1 MKYLY
6 LYCIIIFMFSCVSPD
21 GIKENKVVNP
31 DYDKAY
37 EYIDVGKTDS
47 SFFFFDKARQVFLDN
62 KDSLGV
68 AKCLV
73 NMAITLKD
81 QNDYF
86 GAQETALQAV
96 SYMNVNNPKHQIYLS
111 TNYNNLGV
119 ASSALGQYETAL
131 SFYELALKFSN
142 DSLNTFGY
150 QNNIAICYQNL
161 RLYDK
166 AIGIYNN
173 LLVKTKNTPKPYAQI
188 LSNLARAKWLQNS
201 HYHAERELL
210 EACAIRARENDF
222 WGLNASYGHLADYY
236 TAHDINTAL
245 QYAKKMYKVAEE
257 LKSADDQIYA
267 LGKLVELTTSNSAK
281 EYFRIYR
288 NLSDSVQLARAAAK
302 NQFAVIRYE
311 VEKNKTENLRLEK
324 ENTEKQYRLTRQR
337 VITVGTVFLLVLAV
351 GGGSIWYKRRKQ
363 RLELEAENKV
373 KETQLHLSK
382 KVHDVV
388 ANDIYRVM
396 TEVEYKDNL
405 DREGL
410 LDKLEVI
417 YNQSRD
423 ISHNVEQRSIAET
436 SYNEQISSL
445 LRSFASANCHISI
458 AGNDAGQ
465 WTDVSPRIREEIK
478 HVLQELMVNMKK
490 HSRAEQI
497 VVRFEKLD
505 RKLKIFYKDN
515 GVGLQTDKSEGKGM
529 VNTVSRIES
538 LGGEIIFA
546 NTLGKGLTVNAVI
559 PLI

>member
-1 MKYLY
+1 
-6 LYCIIIFMFSCVSPD
+6 MFSCVSPD

-37 EYIDVGKTDS
+37 EYIDAGKTDS

-68 AKCLV
+68 AKCLI

-81 QNDYF
+81 QSDYF
-86 GAQETALQAV
+86 GAQETGLQAV
-96 SYMNVNNPKHQIYLS
+96 SYMNLNNPKHHIYLS

-119 ASSALGQYETAL
+119 ASSALGQYKSAL
-131 SFYELALKFSN
+131 SFYGLALKFSN
-142 DSLNTFGY
+142 DSSNTFSY
-150 QNNIAICYQNL
+150 QNNIALCYQNL
-161 RLYDK
+161 RQYNK
-166 AIGIYNN
+166 AIEIYNN
-173 LLVKTKNTPKPYAQI
+173 LLEKTKESPKRYARV

-201 HYHAERELL
+201 NYQSEAELL
-210 EACAIRARENDF
+210 EAAAIREQEKDL
-222 WGLNASYGHLADYY
+222 WGLNASYSHLTDYY
-236 TAHDINTAL
+236 TNSNTQIAL
-245 QYAKKMYKVAEE
+245 LYAQKMHTVAREI
-257 LKSADDQIYA
+257 KSVDDQIYA
-267 LGKLVELTTSNSAK
+267 LGKLVELTPSYGAK
-281 EYFRIYR
+281 EYFREYQH
-288 NLSDSVQLARAAAK
+288 LSDSIQQARAAAK
-302 NQFAVIRYE
+302 NQFALIRYE

-324 ENTEKQYRLTRQR
+324 ENAQKQYRLTRQR
-337 VITVGTVFLLVLAV
+337 VITGGTVFLLIIAI
-351 GGGSIWYKRRKQ
+351 GGGSLWYKRRKQ

-396 TEVEYKDNL
+396 TEVEYKEDL

-410 LDKLEVI
+410 LDKLEII

-445 LRSFASANCHISI
+445 LRSFASANCRISI

-529 VNTVSRIES
+529 ANTVSRIES